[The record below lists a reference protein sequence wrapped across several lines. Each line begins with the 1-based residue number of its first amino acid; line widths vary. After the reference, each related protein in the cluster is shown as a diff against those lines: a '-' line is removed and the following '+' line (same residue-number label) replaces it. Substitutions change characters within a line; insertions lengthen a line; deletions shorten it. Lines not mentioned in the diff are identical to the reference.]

1 VAISYASEQIEYA
14 RRVADILKAKGVKV
28 FFDKFFETKM
38 WGKDLAE
45 YLKTVY
51 YKESR
56 YCMIFISKDYV
67 SKAWPTFELKCAI
80 AKSIESMGE
89 YILPIRFDDSEVP
102 GLVPTMKYLSAIE
115 KTPEQ
120 IADMFMEKL
129 KD

>member
-1 VAISYASEQIEYA
+1 VAISYASEQIVYA
-14 RRVADILKAKGVKV
+14 RRVADILKAKGVRV
-28 FFDKFFETKM
+28 FFDDFFETKM

-102 GLVPTMKYLSAIE
+102 GLVPTIKYLNANE

-120 IADMFMEKL
+120 IADMLMEKM
-129 KD
+129 KE

>member
-1 VAISYASEQIEYA
+1 VEYA
-14 RRVADILKAKGVKV
+14 KRVAEILESKGVFV

-38 WGKDLAE
+38 WGKDLAD
-45 YLKTVY
+45 YLMKVY
-51 YKESR
+51 HQQSG

-67 SKAWPTFELKCAI
+67 SKAWPTYELKCAI
-80 AKSIESMGE
+80 ARSIESMGE

-102 GLVPTMKYLSAIE
+102 GLIPTIKYLNAKE

-129 KD
+129 KE